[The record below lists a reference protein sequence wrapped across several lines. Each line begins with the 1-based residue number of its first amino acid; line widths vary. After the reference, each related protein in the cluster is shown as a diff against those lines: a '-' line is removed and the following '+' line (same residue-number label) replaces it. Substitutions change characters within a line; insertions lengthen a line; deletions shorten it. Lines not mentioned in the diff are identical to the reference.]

1 MTKVFNNLTDKE
13 LISMINNG
21 AVGVIPTDT
30 IYGLVALAGNKK
42 AANKVLMIKGR
53 KNKPGTLIASD
64 LGQLV
69 ELGIKR
75 RYLKAVEQFWPGAVS
90 VILPV
95 PANLD
100 YLHGGLMTLPVRIT
114 DNKKLLKLLNKIG
127 PIITTSA
134 NLPDQKPAENI
145 DEAKKYFG
153 DNVDFYVDGG
163 QVSSGPPSTIIRI
176 IDDAIEIVRQGAVEV
191 TERGIKQSKSD
202 D

>member
-1 MTKVFNNLTDKE
+1 MDKE
-13 LISMINNG
+13 LISMIKSG
-21 AVGVIPTDT
+21 AVGVMPTDT
-30 IYGLVALAGNKK
+30 IYGLVASAHNGDAAKQILA
-42 AANKVLMIKGR
+42 IKGR
-53 KNKPGTLIASD
+53 KNKPGTLIASSIE
-64 LGQLV
+64 QLV

-100 YLHGGLMTLPVRIT
+100 YLHGGLMTLPVRVT

-176 IDDAIEIVRQGAVEV
+176 IDDAIEIIRQGAVKIGEDGR
-191 TERGIKQSKSD
+191 TSK
-202 D
+202 

>member
-1 MTKVFNNLTDKE
+1 
-13 LISMINNG
+13 MINNG

-114 DNKKLLKLLNKIG
+114 DNKNC
-127 PIITTSA
+127 
-134 NLPDQKPAENI
+134 
-145 DEAKKYFG
+145 
-153 DNVDFYVDGG
+153 
-163 QVSSGPPSTIIRI
+163 
-176 IDDAIEIVRQGAVEV
+176 
-191 TERGIKQSKSD
+191 
-202 D
+202 